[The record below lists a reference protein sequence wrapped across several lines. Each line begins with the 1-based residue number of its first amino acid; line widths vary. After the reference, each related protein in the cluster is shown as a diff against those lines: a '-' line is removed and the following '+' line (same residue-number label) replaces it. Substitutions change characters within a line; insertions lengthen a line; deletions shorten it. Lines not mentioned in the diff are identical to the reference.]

1 MKIVSQRTS
10 MPFDDRG
17 AISPPTQKSVPP
29 FNNVPT
35 IEDIL
40 NGNISLG
47 DYYPH
52 AGGEWS
58 PGQDPSK
65 SYREEGDDY
74 KRLEKDWNI
83 LNKMLD
89 GGERNRQQWKV
100 RVPGG
105 HRTFMSFELAQQ
117 YIRSKNIPFSYV
129 QRVAQKTMDNGSES
143 HRVEVISEAIN
154 KCVMV
159 ESLDYQKGLR
169 ETGSAFCVF
178 LNHFITCAHVI
189 KKYNKNHEVDSGY
202 FEGAMVN
209 VVQNG
214 TRHVAKVITVD
225 PKKDIAII
233 RCDDINV
240 GIMNLDTSYMIGEEV
255 VAIGSPHGFENN
267 VSVGVLG
274 SLNRKLFFYNGA
286 PEYMFVDLA
295 IFPGNSGGP
304 VLRSSSGGVIGMV
317 TLVVSEKGEYGLNAA
332 LPSSH
337 IVDLCSKKIEGF
349 AVNK

>member
-1 MKIVSQRTS
+1 MQKISQRTS

-40 NGNISLG
+40 NGNINLG

-74 KRLEKDWNI
+74 KRVEKDWNI

-89 GGERNRQQWKV
+89 GGERSRQQWKV

-105 HRTFMSFELAQQ
+105 HKIFMSFELAQQ

-129 QRVAQKTMDNGSES
+129 QRVAQKTQGNQSENE
-143 HRVEVISEAIN
+143 RVKVISESIN
-154 KCVMV
+154 KCLMV
-159 ESLDYQKGLR
+159 ESIDYQKGIR

-178 LNHFITCAHVI
+178 LNYFITCAHVI
-189 KKYNKNHEVDSGY
+189 KKYNKNHDIGSNY
-202 FEGAMVN
+202 FEGAIVN

-214 TRHVAKVITVD
+214 IRHSATVIDVD
-225 PKKDIAII
+225 AKKDIALIL
-233 RCDDINV
+233 CNDVNV
-240 GIMNLDTSYMIGEEV
+240 EAMNIDTEFVVGEEV
-255 VAIGSPHGFENN
+255 IAIGSPHGFENN

-274 SLNRKLFFYNGA
+274 SLNRKLFFYEGA

-304 VLRSSSGGVIGMV
+304 VIRSSNGGVIGVITM
-317 TLVVSEKGEYGLNAA
+317 VVSESGEYGLNAA
-332 LPSSH
+332 LPSNY
-337 IVDLCSKKIEGF
+337 IVDLCAKNIKGF
-349 AVNK
+349 AGEK